1 MFRMT
6 VIFIGGNLRLE
17 LLRFKA
23 VNVVD
28 LKLEKDDYGEENI
41 RTPSLIF
48 WLKESL
54 FEIWH
59 STKSYNANIMNAFK
73 CMEFGSCEWAG
84 GFKEKEGSTPHLCH
98 RGGCNFSQAT
108 SSSIG

>member
-17 LLRFKA
+17 LLRFNG

-41 RTPSLIF
+41 PTPSLIF
-48 WLKESL
+48 SLKESL

-59 STKSYNANIMNAFK
+59 STKSYNANIMNPFK
-73 CMEFGSCEWAG
+73 CMEFGSCEPTG
-84 GFKEKEGSTPHLCH
+84 GFNEKEGSPPHMSTIEEDVIFHKQHLPL
-98 RGGCNFSQAT
+98 
-108 SSSIG
+108 